1 MTNMRLEDIRFKAKS
16 LRTGKWIDGDLLHR
30 ITDTC
35 IAVKDMDDIVY
46 YPVDPSTVCQYT
58 GMKDSK
64 GNELWEHDL
73 IHFIGFKSTAEIR
86 WVKHV
91 CGFMVEHDD
100 ELDWIQVVLELGKIE
115 RICSKFDK
123 EVDK

>member
-1 MTNMRLEDIRFKAKS
+1 MRLEDIRFKAKR
-16 LRTGKWIDGDLLHR
+16 LDNGEWVEGDLLHAEKV
-30 ITDTC
+30 TM
-35 IAVKDMDDIVY
+35 IAPINGGSHV
-46 YPVDPSTVCQYT
+46 VDPSTVCQYT
-58 GMKDSK
+58 GMKDSR

-73 IHFIGFKSTAEIR
+73 IHFIGFKPTAEIR

-123 EVDK
+123 EVEV